1 MKYELVIARANTY
14 IAFSPRLVDFFTG
27 ALQVVKFEHSVCYF
41 VIIDRVH
48 DHKTKLYLKNAN
60 KTLNLHFQGKEIA
73 KLGLLWRSIFF
84 LGRKLAGNRHHDN
97 RFGTFWQPLS
107 TEYFWRENF
116 AGQ

>member
-14 IAFSPRLVDFFTG
+14 IAFSPRVVDFFTG

-73 KLGLLWRSIFF
+73 KLGLLWGSIFSWEENW
-84 LGRKLAGNRHHDN
+84 REIDTTTTVLAHFGNR
-97 RFGTFWQPLS
+97 
-107 TEYFWRENF
+107 
-116 AGQ
+116 